1 MEKKTILIANTHK
14 EQVGFLK
21 KDLEKNNI
29 NIEIIDAETNNS
41 EEMKEAIIKYK
52 PYIVL
57 TNELKKDKPAT
68 DIIKEIQDDVT
79 KFQPIFIIHSGYP
92 TYDIERTCCQK
103 GIHAYSYFIL
113 DKDIDLAIKY
123 DISLTMVSVAYL
135 KLLDHLIDKGQILKV
150 HIKLDTGMHRIGLMS
165 KDELSTLLE
174 LIDPNKFDVEGIFTH
189 FATADGDDEAFE
201 KQRNLF
207 YEMIGNCKFKY
218 IHCCNSAAMT
228 YHHDEKSNMGRLGI
242 TMYGCSPNGE
252 EETKF
257 KQVMSLYT
265 KVAMIKKIPAGDK
278 VGYGLTYTAKED
290 EYIATL
296 PIGYADGLIRKNQ
309 GRKVY
314 INGKYYEIVGRVCM
328 DQMMVRV
335 DKNVK
340 IGDQVEIFGEHI
352 SLESMAKDLD
362 TISYEVLCLISKRV
376 PRVYVQNGQVK
387 ELL

>member
-1 MEKKTILIANTHK
+1 MNLKRDTYAIVDLDHLKYNVELAHSEFKRPLMAVIKADAYGHGYKEVASFLKDIDYIEMFAVATLQEAIELRELGINKGILILGAIPTSK
-14 EQVGFLK
+14 E
-21 KDLEKNNI
+21 
-29 NIEIIDAETNNS
+29 
-41 EEMKEAIIKYK
+41 
-52 PYIVL
+52 
-57 TNELKKDKPAT
+57 
-68 DIIKEIQDDVT
+68 
-79 KFQPIFIIHSGYP
+79 
-92 TYDIERTCCQK
+92 
-103 GIHAYSYFIL
+103 
-113 DKDIDLAIKY
+113 DIDLAIKY

-165 KDELSTLLE
+165 KEELSTLLK
-174 LIDPNKFDVEGIFTH
+174 LVDPDKFNVEGIFTH
-189 FATADGDDEAFE
+189 FATADGDDVAFE
-201 KQRNLF
+201 KQRSLF

-218 IHCCNSAAMT
+218 INSAAMT

-265 KVAMIKKIPAGDK
+265 KVAMIKKIPAGDQ

-296 PIGYADGLIRKNQ
+296 PIGYADGFIRKNQ

-335 DKNVK
+335 DENVK

-376 PRVYVQNGQVK
+376 PRVYVQDGQVK

>member
-1 MEKKTILIANTHK
+1 MNLKRDTYAIVDLDHLKYNVELAHSEFKRPLMAVIKADAYGHGYKEVASFLKDIDYIEMFAVATLQEAIELRELGINKGILILGAIPTSK
-14 EQVGFLK
+14 E
-21 KDLEKNNI
+21 
-29 NIEIIDAETNNS
+29 
-41 EEMKEAIIKYK
+41 
-52 PYIVL
+52 
-57 TNELKKDKPAT
+57 
-68 DIIKEIQDDVT
+68 
-79 KFQPIFIIHSGYP
+79 
-92 TYDIERTCCQK
+92 
-103 GIHAYSYFIL
+103 
-113 DKDIDLAIKY
+113 DIDLAIKY

-135 KLLDHLIDKGQILKV
+135 KLLDHLIDKGQTLKV

-165 KDELSTLLE
+165 KEELSTLLK
-174 LIDPNKFDVEGIFTH
+174 LVDPDKFNVEGIFTH
-189 FATADGDDEAFE
+189 FATADGDDEAYE
-201 KQRNLF
+201 KQRSLF
-207 YEMIGNCKFKY
+207 YEMIG
-218 IHCCNSAAMT
+218 NSAAMT

-265 KVAMIKKIPAGDK
+265 KVAMIKKITAGDR

-296 PIGYADGLIRKNQ
+296 PIGYADGFIRKNQ

-335 DKNVK
+335 DENVK

-376 PRVYVQNGQVK
+376 PRVYVQDGQVK

>member
-1 MEKKTILIANTHK
+1 MNLKRDTYAIVDLDHLKYNVELAHSEFKRPLMAVIKADAYGHGYKEVASFLKDIDYIEMFAVATLQEAIELRELGINKGILILGAIPTSK
-14 EQVGFLK
+14 E
-21 KDLEKNNI
+21 
-29 NIEIIDAETNNS
+29 
-41 EEMKEAIIKYK
+41 
-52 PYIVL
+52 
-57 TNELKKDKPAT
+57 
-68 DIIKEIQDDVT
+68 
-79 KFQPIFIIHSGYP
+79 
-92 TYDIERTCCQK
+92 
-103 GIHAYSYFIL
+103 
-113 DKDIDLAIKY
+113 DIDLAIKY

-135 KLLDHLIDKGQILKV
+135 KLLDHLIDKGQTLKV

-174 LIDPNKFDVEGIFTH
+174 LVDPDKFNVEGIFTH
-189 FATADGDDEAFE
+189 FATADGDDVAFE
-201 KQRNLF
+201 KQRSLF

-265 KVAMIKKIPAGDK
+265 KVAMIKKIPAGDR

-296 PIGYADGLIRKNQ
+296 PIGYADGFIRKNQ

-335 DKNVK
+335 DENVK

-387 ELL
+387 EML